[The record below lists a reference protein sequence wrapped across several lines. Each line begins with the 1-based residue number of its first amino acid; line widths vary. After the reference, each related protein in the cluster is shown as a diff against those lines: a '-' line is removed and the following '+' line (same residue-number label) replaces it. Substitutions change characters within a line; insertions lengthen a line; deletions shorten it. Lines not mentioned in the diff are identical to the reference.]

1 MNTILNFLLN
11 FFTRD
16 IYQILLIAL
25 ALYQVVRFIR
35 RGSRGSQVLLGLG
48 AIVLV
53 YFLVDFLN
61 FSVIQRLLP
70 NITQSSLIILCILFQ
85 EEIRQFFA
93 GIADKRAYT
102 LSQSPVAID
111 TTIETLVRTARDLS
125 NRKIG
130 AIIAI
135 ERNES
140 LAPFEQAGR
149 VLDVPLIQDLLVAIF
164 YPKGPLHDGGVI
176 IRDGRIAVAGC
187 VFPISLNVEHDSF
200 GTRHRAAIGLSESSD
215 AFVIVVSEETG
226 SISVAVHGALE
237 RDLDADELR
246 ERLASDLHHP
256 ESLQEAADQKTATT
270 AP

>member
-1 MNTILNFLLN
+1 MNTILIFLRNFI
-11 FFTRD
+11 TKD
-16 IYQILLIAL
+16 IYQIILITF
-25 ALYQVVRFIR
+25 ALYYVGRFIL
-35 RGSRGSQVLLGLG
+35 RGSRGSQVLVGLG
-48 AIVLV
+48 AIGLA
-53 YFLVDFLN
+53 YGLVDFFN
-61 FSVIQRLLP
+61 FSVVQRLLSF
-70 NITQSSLIILCILFQ
+70 ITEPVLIILCIIFK
-85 EEIRQFFA
+85 EELRQFFGA
-93 GIADKRAYT
+93 PINHVLA
-102 LSQSPVAID
+102 LSQSPGAID

-149 VLDVPLIQDLLVAIF
+149 DLDAPLIQDLLVAIF

-176 IRDGRIAVAGC
+176 IRNGRIAVAGC

-226 SISVAVHGALE
+226 AISAAVHGTLE
-237 RDLDADELR
+237 RNLDADQLR
-246 ERLASDLHHP
+246 ERLAANFYHP
-256 ESLQEAADQKTATT
+256 ESIQEAAVTKPATT